1 MVVLLGACGASAS
14 LQSTAMTQKTN
25 IAATCQNQ
33 SDKGPLTVFATSSM
47 TNVLTE
53 IKEKYL
59 SEHPCVSDLTFS
71 FGSSSMLGSQIK
83 AGAPADVFIAASEE
97 TMQLVVGLQVG
108 DIPMFARNGA
118 EIMLFKDG
126 QFIGKIDDLRDLM
139 DVNNPGIKVGLCVST
154 APCGAIA
161 DDVLFAQNLSREAI
175 VDTEATSVQD
185 LVTKIQ
191 LGELDAGIVFK
202 SDCVYALRH
211 QTARCVGISQ
221 TKDFSISSPY
231 FSVQFNSNKNTTD
244 WASFISSNS
253 TKKMLQVSYG
263 FLAP

>member
-1 MVVLLGACGASAS
+1 
-14 LQSTAMTQKTN
+14 
-25 IAATCQNQ
+25 
-33 SDKGPLTVFATSSM
+33 M
-47 TNVLTE
+47 TNVLNE

-59 SEHPCVSDLTFS
+59 SEHPCVSNLTFS
-71 FGSSSMLGSQIK
+71 FGSSSMLASQVK

-97 TMQLVVGLQVG
+97 TMQLVAGLQVG

-126 QFIGKIDDLRDLM
+126 QFVGKIDGLRDLM
-139 DVNNPGIKVGLCVST
+139 DVNNPGIKVGLCVAT

-161 DDVLFAQNLSREAI
+161 DDVLSEQNLSRKTIA
-175 VDTEATSVQD
+175 DTEVTSVQD

-202 SDCVYALRH
+202 SDCVYALSH
-211 QTARCVGISQ
+211 QTARCVDIPQ
-221 TKDFSISSPY
+221 TKDFPISSPY
-231 FSVQFNSNKNTTD
+231 FSVQFNSKKNTTD
-244 WASFISSNS
+244 WASFISSDS